1 MLFVHGGPGNCVA
14 DYQDVNER
22 FFDAD
27 KFYVV
32 EIDQR
37 GTGNIKS
44 FTAALSQQFSARLY
58 GGLAYLTH
66 TVR

>member
-1 MLFVHGGPGNCVA
+1 MA

-44 FTAALSQQFSARLY
+44 FTAALSLQFSARLY